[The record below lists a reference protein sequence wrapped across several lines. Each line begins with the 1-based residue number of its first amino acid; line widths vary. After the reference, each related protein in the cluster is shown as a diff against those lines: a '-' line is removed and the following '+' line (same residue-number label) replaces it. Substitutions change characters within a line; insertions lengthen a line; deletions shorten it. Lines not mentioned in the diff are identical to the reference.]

1 MYMVLVFGTALVL
14 FTYRV
19 RRQGEGDKELEG
31 GFKNTTRMKTSL
43 NVGWA
48 GLCTGHSSVTGAKRR
63 KQKGATNLFCLF
75 PPPCP
80 SQF

>member
-1 MYMVLVFGTALVL
+1 MYVVLVFGTALVL

-48 GLCTGHSSVTGAKRR
+48 GL
-63 KQKGATNLFCLF
+63 
-75 PPPCP
+75 
-80 SQF
+80 